1 MPTQPAIFVI
11 GAGPQIATAV
21 AALQLF
27 VKNGG
32 FAVGLSSR
40 SAENLEKYKALL
52 PEGTKVATA
61 VGDANDPSSC
71 VNLGIHLILD
81 QLNALT
87 NDHATTQALDSLK
100 SALGAPSAVVFN
112 AGSLSLG
119 RQLIQDMTP
128 DDMEAHLRMNV
139 VTGFAVMQW
148 GVKNIVKDSEGRA
161 AILVT
166 GGGLALEPFEGM
178 SGLAAGKAGLLNV
191 AKAFKVEAPHIHV
204 ATVIV
209 NGYVDTDGWPD
220 HKSPAIAKDYWEL
233 YTQKESEWVYEVMH

>member
-21 AALQLF
+21 AALF

-71 VNLGIHLILD
+71 VKGIHLILD

-161 AILVT
+161 A
-166 GGGLALEPFEGM
+166 PFEGM

>member
-1 MPTQPAIFVI
+1 MSTQPAIFII

-21 AALQLF
+21 ATLF

-61 VGDANDPSSC
+61 VADANDPSSC
-71 VNLGIHLILD
+71 VK
-81 QLNALT
+81 
-87 NDHATTQALDSLK
+87 ALDSLK
-100 SALGAPSAVVFN
+100 STLGAPSAVVFN

-119 RQLIQDMTP
+119 KKLIQDMTP
-128 DDMEAHLRMNV
+128 EDMEAHLRMNV
-139 VTGFAVMQW
+139 VTGFAVVQW

-161 AILVT
+161 AILIT
-166 GGGLALEPFEGM
+166 GGGLSLQPREGM
-178 SGLAAGKAGLLNV
+178 SGLAAGKAALLNV
-191 AKAFKVEAPHIHV
+191 AKAFRVETPHVHV

-209 NGYVDTDGWPD
+209 KGFVDKDGWPN
-220 HKSPAIAKDYWEL
+220 HKSPIIAKEYWEL
-233 YTQKESEWVYEVMH
+233 YMQKEGEWAYEVEH

>member
-1 MPTQPAIFVI
+1 MPSQPAIFII

-21 AALQLF
+21 AALF
-27 VKNGG
+27 VRNGG

-61 VGDANDPSSC
+61 VADANDPSSC
-71 VNLGIHLILD
+71 VK
-81 QLNALT
+81 
-87 NDHATTQALDSLK
+87 ALDSLM
-100 SALGAPSAVVFN
+100 SVLGSPSAVVFN

-128 DDMEAHLRMNV
+128 EDMEVHLRMNV
-139 VTGFAVMQW
+139 VSGFAVMQW

-161 AILVT
+161 APVLIQILVT
-166 GGGLALEPFEGM
+166 GGGLALQPFEGM
-178 SGLAAGKAGLLNV
+178 SGLAAGKAGLLNI